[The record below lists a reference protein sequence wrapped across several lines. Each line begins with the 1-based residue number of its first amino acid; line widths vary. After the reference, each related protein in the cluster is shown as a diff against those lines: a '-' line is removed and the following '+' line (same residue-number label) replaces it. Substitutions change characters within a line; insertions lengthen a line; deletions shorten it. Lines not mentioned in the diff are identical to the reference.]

1 VHVVDLLQIC
11 RACCEFAV
19 DLLWTCCGCAVY
31 DLIILYKMT
40 SADDTDDA
48 LLACSSMYVASA
60 AGVYLYANQKSQLKK
75 REYRR
80 VAHCGTHQ

>member
-1 VHVVDLLQIC
+1 MLWICCIFDVH
-11 RACCEFAV
+11 AV
-19 DLLWTCCGCAVY
+19 DLLWTCCRCAVY

-75 REYRR
+75 REHRR
-80 VAHCGTHQ
+80 MDK